1 MAAIRIV
8 LRTMCRLSE
17 EVIAS
22 RYSSSAKSQTVRA
35 SLNAAIKQS
44 AADSIVNRLANQA
57 RIINLDQID
66 MRRHRKEKTRAQE
79 AYWE

>member
-8 LRTMCRLSE
+8 PRTMRRLPE

-44 AADSIVNRLANQA
+44 VADSIVNRLANHA
-57 RIINLDQID
+57 RIINLGQID
-66 MRRHRKEKTRAQE
+66 MRPHRNEQTHAQE
-79 AYWE
+79 AHCE